1 MTGWEKVPDLR
12 QAYNPVVKRIKFLAE
27 NGLTSMMVLFD
38 FLRKRIA
45 PLQHRAHPTWLYT
58 QENDTTWLER
68 GRGSDLDPKVLEA
81 MLSKLSVDPS
91 SGTSSTPRRLACQ
104 FS

>member
-1 MTGWEKVPDLR
+1 MTGWEKVPDLW

-45 PLQHRAHPTWLYT
+45 PL
-58 QENDTTWLER
+58 
-68 GRGSDLDPKVLEA
+68 
-81 MLSKLSVDPS
+81 
-91 SGTSSTPRRLACQ
+91 
-104 FS
+104 